1 VEGTRHAEL
10 LTCDGSDTQWSLCFS
25 PLDYFRRVVMPY
37 HANRLRPLTRAELE
51 VLSPLKATRENL
63 RVTAKS
69 IWSTTYVTVPPGVE
83 LAPKVKSERVDVRPD
98 GQSLW
103 KIGVEMSAG
112 STPGLPM
119 GCTVQR
125 HEKTDTMGQISG
137 HPSFR
142 PEWMD
147 VRFIPK
153 TGIRRP
159 QPQMRDG
166 KGRKVRPLT
175 VFPGD
180 ARQVLFDT
188 SWPWLLTGKI
198 VTSDGTS
205 GSGVLIG
212 DRLVLTARHV
222 MPWNSIGT
230 GNWWMKFTPYY
241 FDGTEPFGS
250 SYVSDARHYGTD
262 DTDFN
267 LSHDY
272 AVLRLYEPLGNR
284 LGYIGTTSFDDGWR
298 GLNVWEN
305 VGYPF
310 DVAGGERPAVQSWQ
324 SFEDDYEDD
333 DGQTLET
340 EASLNH
346 GNSGGPFFAWFEN
359 GSQVRAC
366 GVVSS
371 EVSFDGDADNSVSGG
386 DNLVNLVDWA
396 RANWPL

>member
-1 VEGTRHAEL
+1 MPIHGNRQRPMTREEIESLSPIKAIKENPHLRVGHMSRSIYVNVPA
-10 LTCDGSDTQWSLCFS
+10 GSD
-25 PLDYFRRVVMPY
+25 
-37 HANRLRPLTRAELE
+37 
-51 VLSPLKATRENL
+51 LSPKI
-63 RVTAKS
+63 KS
-69 IWSTTYVTVPPGVE
+69 QRIGVQTE
-83 LAPKVKSERVDVRPD
+83 

-103 KIGVEMSAG
+103 KIEIDIGAGVTSGVPRGE
-112 STPGLPM
+112 
-119 GCTVQR
+119 TVQT
-125 HEKTDTMGQISG
+125 HERTSTAGNISG
-137 HPSFR
+137 QPSFR

-147 VRFIPK
+147 VRFTPK
-153 TGIRRP
+153 TGLRP
-159 QPQMRDG
+159 QEPKIRDK
-166 KGRKVRPLT
+166 KGRKVKPLI

-180 ARQVLFDT
+180 SRQVLFDT
-188 SWPWLLTGKI
+188 SWPWLLSGLI
-198 VTSDGTS
+198 INSDGKS

-222 MPWNSIGT
+222 MPWNSIAT
-230 GNWWMKFTPYY
+230 GNWWMKFTPHY

-272 AVLRLYEPLGNR
+272 AVLRLFEPLGNR

-298 GLNVWEN
+298 GLNVWSN
-305 VGYPF
+305 IGYPF
-310 DVAGGERPAVQSWQ
+310 DVAGGQRPAVQNWQ
-324 SFEDDYEDD
+324 SMEDDSEDD
-333 DGQTLET
+333 DGQILET

-359 GSQVRAC
+359 GTQVRAC